1 MASRR
6 KARECALQMLFQ
18 WDIGRDAPAK
28 VQELFW
34 SNNRPPKK
42 DDPLDGAANSL
53 FRGTVEAIEE
63 IDLRIRTAAQHWRPE
78 RMAAVDRNVLRLGTY
93 ELLHRRK
100 TPPPVVINEALEIAR
115 KFSGEDSVQ
124 FINGLLDNIRKEIEA
139 TPAAG

>member
-1 MASRR
+1 
-6 KARECALQMLFQ
+6 MLFQ

-42 DDPLDGAANSL
+42 GDPLDGAANSL

-93 ELLHRRK
+93 ELLHRRE

-124 FINGLLDNIRKEIEA
+124 FINGLLDNIRKEIET